1 MLQKNG
7 VVLYKNQCALIIG
20 IDGEK
25 YVISMR
31 VSSEKTQRVE
41 VKVREK
47 DVVALHPGPV
57 ANLEA
62 LLDFSDNAIPTQIA
76 EVHELLLSDE
86 VAAHAPS
93 ALSELAELM
102 RSSFKAEESYALYC
116 ALCAC
121 NEFALDDAALKT
133 GAIAFVPRS
142 AEEMATL
149 QQKKYEKEHAGEL
162 RAAFIKRLKQKKLD
176 LPQDSSYMTEVE
188 SLALGQT
195 EKSKVMAEAG
205 IAQTPEK
212 AHKLLLDTGMWRITR
227 NPFPMRYGFSF
238 ASAKEGLPPPPD
250 EARLSVES
258 VAYAIDNAWSSDPD
272 DAVSWDGTY
281 LWIHIADPASAVM
294 PESSIDKTARARGTT
309 LYLPEG
315 ASRMLAETSL
325 ADYALGLT
333 EKSRALSFRM
343 QFDEKGA
350 IGDCAV
356 IPTIVNVK
364 RLTYKEADEKKESSE
379 LAPLFEIARRNEARR
394 KKAGAVAVDLP
405 EVHITVDEATKKVSI
420 EREVHYESANMVRE
434 MMLLAGEGAAHFAF
448 KNNIP
453 FPYVSQEAPDIPKDI
468 PTGLAGDFKLLK
480 CMRKRSVG
488 ITPAPHAA
496 IGAAMYSQVTSPLR
510 RYGDLIAHEQLRAFL
525 ANRPLIDKDDMLMRI
540 SEGDAASV
548 AARKAARASETHW
561 KLVYLLQNPEW
572 YGDAVCV
579 DKKDR
584 QVQLYIPLLD
594 MQSFIVPRQDVQLN
608 DVLTVRSACID
619 IPNQKVNFVPVE
631 RG

>member
-7 VVLYKNQCALIIG
+7 VVLYKNQCALVIG
-20 IDGEK
+20 TDGEK
-25 YVISMR
+25 YVIALR
-31 VSSEKTQRVE
+31 VFSGKKTQRVE

-47 DVVALHPGPV
+47 DVVALHPGPA
-57 ANLEA
+57 ANLEP
-62 LLDFSDNAIPTQIA
+62 LLDFSDSAIPLQIA
-76 EVHELLLSDE
+76 EVHELLISDE
-86 VAAHAPS
+86 STARAPV

-102 RSSFKAEESYALYC
+102 RSSFKAEESYALYS

-121 NEFALDDAALKT
+121 DEFALDDAASKT
-133 GAIAFVPRS
+133 GKIAFVPRS
-142 AEEMATL
+142 AEEMAAL
-149 QQKKYEKEHAGEL
+149 KQKKYEKEHAVEL
-162 RAAFIKRLKQKKLD
+162 RAAFIKRLKQRKLD
-176 LPQDSSYMTEVE
+176 LPRDSSYMTEVE

-227 NPFPMRYGFSF
+227 NPFPTRYGFSF

-250 EARLSVES
+250 EARLSVETA
-258 VAYAIDNAWSSDPD
+258 AYAIDNAWSADPD

-294 PESSIDKTARARGTT
+294 PESSIDKAARARGTT

-325 ADYALGLT
+325 ADYALGLN

-350 IGDCAV
+350 IRDCAV
-356 IPTIVNVK
+356 IPTMVNVK

-379 LAPLFEIARRNEARR
+379 LAPLFMIARRNEARR
-394 KKAGAVAVDLP
+394 KNAGAVAVDLP

-420 EREVHYESANMVRE
+420 EREVHYESASMVRE

-448 KNNIP
+448 KNGIP

-468 PTGLAGDFKLLK
+468 PTGLAGDFKLLR

-540 SEGDAASV
+540 SEGDAAAG
-548 AARKAARASETHW
+548 AARKASRESETHW

-572 YGDAVCV
+572 SGEAVCV

-584 QVQLYIPLLD
+584 QVQLYIPQLN
-594 MQSFIVPRQDVQLN
+594 MQSFIVPKQDVQFN
-608 DVLTVRSACID
+608 DVLTVRSANID
-619 IPNQKVNFVPVE
+619 IPNQKVDFIPV
-631 RG
+631 